1 MSKKRPNN
9 KNKERQQKQNS
20 LLHNKRVQNNNN
32 NNNNKSLKKR
42 SKRSFQN
49 TKMVQHMLEER
60 PHNRSLLAQL
70 PAAQPA
76 APTSLDNTKPNAATD
91 CSSFSGDTGA

>member
-32 NNNNKSLKKR
+32 NKSLKKR

-49 TKMVQHMLEER
+49 TRNGATYAGRKDTQQKLAGTTVTTPELR
-60 PHNRSLLAQL
+60 PQCL
-70 PAAQPA
+70 P
-76 APTSLDNTKPNAATD
+76 PTSARR
-91 CSSFSGDTGA
+91 